1 MAQMNT
7 IKDICIDTAYDVRT
21 LKASQK
27 KTKKQEKPPFSSF
40 PPNRAASNV
49 ASVISSLK
57 GFLYVQRRYDQA

>member
-21 LKASQK
+21 LKGSQK
-27 KTKKQEKPPFSSF
+27 KKQEKPPFSSF
-40 PPNRAASNV
+40 LPNRAASNV

-57 GFLYVQRRYDQA
+57 GFLYVQSWYDQA